1 MRFEDDYENSRSEI
15 VSLLALPRWSG
26 FHFQIESLAA
36 IDFYPG
42 AAFLVHAPNI
52 CGFSIFSRDGMRGGV
67 LHSFVSQGAGL
78 DSTSAQSFSTRD
90 V

>member
-15 VSLLALPRWSG
+15 GSLLALPRWSG

-42 AAFLVHAPNI
+42 AAPLRFEAVKKPI
-52 CGFSIFSRDGMRGGV
+52 WGV
-67 LHSFVSQGAGL
+67 AK
-78 DSTSAQSFSTRD
+78 DRYR
-90 V
+90 